1 MHFKKTGRVDPC
13 DHHYP
18 VLYNSAYIDSSTV
31 PSAPVRD
38 SHSAE
43 RSDEKR
49 KARLL
54 FSGLGVIPK
63 L

>member
-1 MHFKKTGRVDPC
+1 MQEKSSGRVDPC

-18 VLYNSAYIDSSTV
+18 ILYNSAYIDSSTA
-31 PSAPVRD
+31 PSGPVRD
-38 SHSAE
+38 SHSEE

-49 KARLL
+49 KAILP
-54 FSGLGVIPK
+54 FSGLGVILK